1 MQSQVVSERDL
12 DGVVDRLVRRAV
24 PGRRGIKAW
33 QTLLRA
39 HATLVRQLEL
49 EIAQET
55 GLTLGD
61 FDVLAQLATAGGL
74 LRMSELAGRAYSSR
88 SGLTRRIDKLAGE
101 GLVRRSD
108 AERDGRGVA
117 VGLTRA
123 GLDRLRETMPVHL
136 RGVARYFVSRLD
148 DRELT
153 VLERALNK
161 VIVDCEFG

>member
-1 MQSQVVSERDL
+1 MQPQVVSERDVA
-12 DGVVDRLVRRAV
+12 GVVDRLVRRAV
-24 PGRRGIKAW
+24 PGRRGIAAW
-33 QTLLRA
+33 ETLLRA

-49 EIAQET
+49 EIAEET

-88 SGLTRRIDKLAGE
+88 SGLTRRIDKLARE
-101 GLVRRSD
+101 RLVRRSD
-108 AERDGRGVA
+108 AERDGRGVT

-123 GLDRLRETMPVHL
+123 GLDRLQETMPVHL

-148 DRELT
+148 DRELA